1 MSGLLFLSLCRDR
14 HPRHLTHSTRFHRH
28 TIRRMAITVMIMRN
42 DLESRRISGK
52 ARAEKFPPA
61 PSVASIF
68 RICGLG
74 LQSGRLPFVRRV
86 LLPGIFAPP
95 VFLKRVGYLAV
106 PFFVTSQVIQ
116 CRR

>member
-1 MSGLLFLSLCRDR
+1 M
-14 HPRHLTHSTRFHRH
+14 
-28 TIRRMAITVMIMRN
+28 TIIVMIMRN
-42 DLESRRISGK
+42 DLDSRRINGK
-52 ARAEKFPPA
+52 ARADDSPPA
-61 PSVASIF
+61 PFILSPSIF

>member
-1 MSGLLFLSLCRDR
+1 MSGQLFSSLCRDR
-14 HPRHLTHSTRFHRH
+14 HPRHLTHSTRFHRR
-28 TIRRMAITVMIMRN
+28 TIRCITIIVMIMRN

-74 LQSGRLPFVRRV
+74 LQAGRLP
-86 LLPGIFAPP
+86 L
-95 VFLKRVGYLAV
+95 VG
-106 PFFVTSQVIQ
+106 
-116 CRR
+116 